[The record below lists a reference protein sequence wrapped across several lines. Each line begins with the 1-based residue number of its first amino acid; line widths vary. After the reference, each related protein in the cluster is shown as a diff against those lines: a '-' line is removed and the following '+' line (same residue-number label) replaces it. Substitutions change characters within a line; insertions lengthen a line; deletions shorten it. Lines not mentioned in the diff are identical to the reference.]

1 MVRANNHSPKRMI
14 SLSAA
19 KISQKDDDID
29 PASRGM
35 LSRSTLNTSDTKFMK
50 T

>member
-1 MVRANNHSPKRMI
+1 MI
-14 SLSAA
+14 FLSAA
-19 KISQKDDDID
+19 KIIQKDDDTD

-35 LSRSTLNTSDTKFMK
+35 LSRSTLNTSETEFMK